1 VDSTVI
7 YGTALKYSREKL
19 IEQLEHGQEV
29 DYLLF
34 YGHKSSTDGSITAA
48 CLSQWF
54 SAEFEIDGTKYL
66 TAEHFMMAEKARLF
80 DDAVMLKNI
89 LECKTP
95 KEAKAFGRK
104 VQNFDGEKW
113 QNHCFQ
119 IVVKANLA
127 KFSAHPKMIDF
138 LAATT
143 PKILVEASMWDKIW
157 GIGMVASAPGARD
170 PRLWKGRNLLGFA
183 LMEVRDLLEVIA

>member
-1 VDSTVI
+1 MR
-7 YGTALKYSREKL
+7 YSREWL
-19 IEQLEHGQEV
+19 IDQIDQGKTF

-34 YGHKSSTDGSITAA
+34 YGHKAATDGSITAA

-54 SAEFEIDGTKYL
+54 PAEFEIDGIKYP

-80 DDAVMLKNI
+80 DDHSMLQNI

-104 VQNFDGEKW
+104 VQNFETEAW
-113 QNHCFQ
+113 QKHSTD

-127 KFSAHPKMIDF
+127 KFSDNQGFSDWLI
-138 LAATT
+138 ATA

-157 GIGMVASAPGARD
+157 GIGMVASAPGASD
-170 PRLWKGRNLLGFA
+170 PKLWKGRNWLGFA
-183 LMEVRDLLEVIA
+183 LMEVRDKLKSY

>member
-1 VDSTVI
+1 MH
-7 YGTALKYSREKL
+7 YSRQQL
-19 IEQLEHGQEV
+19 IEQIESGQEF

-34 YGHKSSTDGSITAA
+34 YGHKPSADGTVTAS

-54 SAEFEIDGTKYL
+54 PAEFEIDGVKYV

-80 DDAVMLKNI
+80 NDSEMLKNI

-104 VQNFDGEKW
+104 VQNFAPEIW
-113 QNHCFQ
+113 QKRCSE

-127 KFSAHPKMIDF
+127 KFSANRAFADWLVATAPKV
-138 LAATT
+138 
-143 PKILVEASMWDKIW
+143 LVEASMWDKIW
-157 GIGMVASAPGARD
+157 GIGMVASAPDARD
-170 PRLWKGRNLLGFA
+170 PRCWKGTNLLGFA
-183 LMEVRDLLEVIA
+183 LMEVRDQLA

>member
-1 VDSTVI
+1 MR
-7 YGTALKYSREKL
+7 YSREWL
-19 IEQLEHGQEV
+19 IDRIDAGESF

-34 YGHKSSTDGSITAA
+34 YGHKAATDGSITAA

-54 SAEFEIDGTKYL
+54 PAAFEIDGIKYL

-80 DDAVMLKNI
+80 GDHGSLANI

-104 VQNFDGEKW
+104 VQNFETEAW
-113 QNHCFQ
+113 QKHCTD

-127 KFSAHPKMIDF
+127 KFSANPGLADWLVATAPKV
-138 LAATT
+138 
-143 PKILVEASMWDKIW
+143 LVEASMWDKIW
-157 GIGMVASAPGARD
+157 GIGLVASAAGADD
-170 PRLWKGRNLLGFA
+170 PKRWKGRNLLGFA
-183 LMEVRDLLEVIA
+183 LMETRDVLAKKAD

>member
-1 VDSTVI
+1 MH
-7 YGTALKYSREKL
+7 YSRDWL
-19 IEQLEHGQEV
+19 IDQIDQGKTF

-34 YGHKSSTDGSITAA
+34 YGHKAATDGSITAA

-54 SAEFEIDGTKYL
+54 PAEFEIDGIKYP

-80 DDAVMLKNI
+80 DDHNMLQNI

-104 VQNFDGEKW
+104 VQNFETEAW
-113 QNHCFQ
+113 QKHCID

-127 KFSAHPKMIDF
+127 KFSASPSF
-138 LAATT
+138 VSWLAATA
-143 PKILVEASMWDKIW
+143 PKVLVEASMWDKIW
-157 GIGMVASAPGARD
+157 GIGMVASAPGADD
-170 PRLWKGRNLLGFA
+170 PKHWKGRNLLGFA
-183 LMEVRDLLEVIA
+183 LMEVRDLLAAKR